1 MLNRRHLIAASGAL
15 PIAMLLPTR
24 ATTAWPTKPIRIV
37 VPSPAGSPVDAI
49 ARKLGEVLGKSLGTP
64 VVIDNKPG
72 AIGTIGAGE
81 VARSAADGY
90 TFLFTTSD
98 PLVAAN
104 AMLRKLPYDPRTG
117 FSPISKVANSAPV
130 LVAHPRVKANNL
142 SELMAEAKA
151 QGSSPSYGSW
161 GPGTI
166 PMQVME
172 SAARQS
178 GVQFREVPY
187 RGSPPALQDLL
198 GGAVDLTFTAPFV
211 AAPLIA
217 EGKMKALAVVGT
229 RRSAM
234 LPGVQTFAEAG
245 FGSYV
250 FTNEIWVGL
259 LAPAGLD
266 AAIKQKVA
274 TAVGTA
280 VHGADVG
287 NFLTSIG
294 FTPVGNA
301 PAEFERELNAEAA
314 AIPALLRDLG
324 LQPQ

>member
-1 MLNRRHLIAASGAL
+1 MLTRRRLIAATGTL
-15 PIAMLLPTR
+15 PFGPFASAWA
-24 ATTAWPTKPIRIV
+24 ATGWPAKPIRIV

-49 ARKLGEVLGKSLGTP
+49 ARRLGELLGKSLGAS
-64 VVIDNKPG
+64 VVVDNKPG
-72 AIGTIGAGE
+72 AIGTIGAGD

-98 PLVAAN
+98 PLVAAS
-104 AMLRKLPYDPRTG
+104 AMLKRLPYDPRAG
-117 FSPISKVANSAPV
+117 FLPISKVANSGPA
-130 LVAHPRVKANNL
+130 LVAHPRVKANSL
-142 SELMAEAKA
+142 SELIADMKA
-151 QGSSPSYGSW
+151 HGSSPSYGSW

-172 SAARQS
+172 SAGRQA
-178 GVQFREVPY
+178 GVRFSEVPY

-198 GGAVDLTFTAPFV
+198 GGAVDLTFAAPFV

-217 EGKMKALAVVGT
+217 EGRMKALAVVGAK
-229 RRSAM
+229 RSAA

-245 FGSYV
+245 YTAYV

-266 AAIKQKVA
+266 PAIRQQVAA
-274 TAVGTA
+274 AVGAA
-280 VHGADVG
+280 VRGAELG
-287 NFLTSIG
+287 PFLNNIG
-294 FTPVGNA
+294 FTPLGNA
-301 PAEFERELNAEAA
+301 PADFERELQAEATL
-314 AIPALLRDLG
+314 IPALLRELG